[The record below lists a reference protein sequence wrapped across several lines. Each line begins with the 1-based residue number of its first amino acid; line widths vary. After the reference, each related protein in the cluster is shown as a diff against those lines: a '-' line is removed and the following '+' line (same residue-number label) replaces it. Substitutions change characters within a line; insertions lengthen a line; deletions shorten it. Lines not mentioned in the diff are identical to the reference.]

1 MRGSRIAG
9 GPAVARLCLAV
20 AVPDG
25 PGHGRDKAMGGSV
38 MSLSPRE
45 QHALDSIKE
54 ALAGSELAALL
65 ATFTRLVSGEEMPAR
80 EPAQA
85 RKQGHPRRAGKRRHP
100 RQEKMR
106 RRAHGVYRRLGF
118 HRVALLLWLV
128 ITAALITTAVALD
141 GSSRN
146 GCPLVSI
153 SSAIQRSCAAYDAGL
168 PAAPPAA
175 H

>member
-1 MRGSRIAG
+1 MRG

-45 QHALDSIKE
+45 QHVLDSIKD

-80 EPAQA
+80 QPVRA
-85 RKQGHPRRAGKRRHP
+85 RKQRHPHRARQRRHP
-100 RQEKMR
+100 RRENMR
-106 RRAHGVYRRLGF
+106 LHAHRVYLRLGF

-128 ITAALITTAVALD
+128 ITVALITTAVAFD
-141 GSSRN
+141 RSSQD
-146 GCPLVSI
+146 GCPWVPI
-153 SSAIQRSCAAYDAGL
+153 SAAMQRSCAAHDAGL
-168 PAAPPAA
+168 PAEPPGTR
-175 H
+175 

>member
-1 MRGSRIAG
+1 
-9 GPAVARLCLAV
+9 
-20 AVPDG
+20 VPDG

-65 ATFTRLVSGEEMPAR
+65 GTFTRLVSGEEMPAR
-80 EPAQA
+80 EPVLE
-85 RKQGHPRRAGKRRHP
+85 RKQRDPRRARKRRHP
-100 RQEKMR
+100 RQDKMR
-106 RRAHGVYRRLGF
+106 RPAHGVYQRLGF

-128 ITAALITTAVALD
+128 ITAALITTAVAFNR
-141 GSSRN
+141 SSQD

-153 SSAIQRSCAAYDAGL
+153 SSAVQRSCAAHNAGL
-168 PAAPPAA
+168 PPGPPAT

>member
-1 MRGSRIAG
+1 
-9 GPAVARLCLAV
+9 
-20 AVPDG
+20 VPDG

-45 QHALDSIKE
+45 QHTLDSIKE

-80 EPAQA
+80 EPVRA
-85 RKQGHPRRAGKRRHP
+85 REQRPHRARQRRHP
-100 RQEKMR
+100 RRTRERRPGREKMR
-106 RRAHGVYRRLGF
+106 RHAHGVYLRLGF

-128 ITAALITTAVALD
+128 ITAALITTAVAFNRSSQD
-141 GSSRN
+141 GCS
-146 GCPLVSI
+146 LVSI
-153 SSAIQRSCAAYDAGL
+153 SSAVQRSCAAQDAGL
-168 PAAPPAA
+168 PAGPPAA

>member
-1 MRGSRIAG
+1 
-9 GPAVARLCLAV
+9 
-20 AVPDG
+20 VPDG

-80 EPAQA
+80 EPAGA
-85 RKQGHPRRAGKRRHP
+85 RKQGQPGRARKRHPRRGK
-100 RQEKMR
+100 
-106 RRAHGVYRRLGF
+106 AHRVYQRLGF

-128 ITAALITTAVALD
+128 ITVALISTAVAFD
-141 GSSRN
+141 RSSQD
-146 GCPLVSI
+146 GCPWVPI
-153 SSAIQRSCAAYDAGL
+153 SAAVQRSCAAHDAGL
-168 PAAPPAA
+168 PAGPPGTR
-175 H
+175 

>member
-1 MRGSRIAG
+1 
-9 GPAVARLCLAV
+9 
-20 AVPDG
+20 VPDG

-54 ALAGSELAALL
+54 ALAGSEFAALL

-80 EPAQA
+80 EPVRA
-85 RKQGHPRRAGKRRHP
+85 REQRPHR
-100 RQEKMR
+100 EKMR
-106 RRAHGVYRRLGF
+106 RHAHGAYLRLGF

-128 ITAALITTAVALD
+128 ITAALITTAVAFNR
-141 GSSRN
+141 SSQD

-153 SSAIQRSCAAYDAGL
+153 SSAVQRSCAAHDAGL
-168 PAAPPAA
+168 PAGPPAT

>member
-1 MRGSRIAG
+1 
-9 GPAVARLCLAV
+9 
-20 AVPDG
+20 VPDG

-45 QHALDSIKE
+45 QHALDSIKQ

-80 EPAQA
+80 EPVRE
-85 RKQGHPRRAGKRRHP
+85 RKQRNPRRARKRRHP
-100 RQEKMR
+100 RPDKMR
-106 RRAHGVYRRLGF
+106 PPARGVYQRLGF

-128 ITAALITTAVALD
+128 ITAALITTAVAFD
-141 GSSRN
+141 GSSQN
-146 GCPLVSI
+146 GCSLVSI
-153 SSAIQRSCAAYDAGL
+153 SSAIQRSCASHDAGL
-168 PAAPPAA
+168 PAEPPAT